1 MIALGEAINCG
12 SVVPLDLFI
21 RALAGPS
28 VGEETAK
35 HVAREYGDA
44 DTWLEQM
51 QQAAKERRRHSIR
64 TTREKADEDVGPAC
78 ARLCNVGPMDV
89 ATTDAMCSLLDN
101 DGYIDVVRNL
111 RARLTIQPM
120 ERLDSSSPGA

>member
-1 MIALGEAINCG
+1 MA
-12 SVVPLDLFI
+12 V
-21 RALAGPS
+21 PS

-35 HVAREYGDA
+35 FLAREYGDA

-51 QQAAKERRRHSIR
+51 QQAAKERRSHSIR
-64 TTREKADEDVGPAC
+64 TTREKAGEDVGPAY

-89 ATTDAMCSLLDN
+89 ATTDAMCSLLDK

-120 ERLDSSSPGA
+120 QRLDGSSSSA